1 MKRIKELRQAKGLR
15 QVDMAAHFG
24 VGQTAIVKW
33 ESEGLYPPSRL
44 LPEIAIYLGC
54 TLDDLFKDEKERE
67 KADAEMLRQQR
78 LGFVR

>member
-33 ESEGLYPPSRL
+33 ESEGLFPPSRL
-44 LPEIAIYLGC
+44 LPDIAIYRGC
-54 TLDDLFKDEKERE
+54 TLDDLYKGEKE
-67 KADAEMLRQQR
+67 
-78 LGFVR
+78 VV

>member
-1 MKRIKELRQAKGLR
+1 MRRIKELRQAKGLR

-44 LPEIAIYLGC
+44 PPDIAIYLGC
-54 TLDDLFKDEKERE
+54 TLDDLYKGEKE
-67 KADAEMLRQQR
+67 
-78 LGFVR
+78 VV

>member
-24 VGQTAIVKW
+24 VAQTTVVKW

-44 LPEIAIYLGC
+44 LPAIAKLLGC
-54 TLDDLFKDEKERE
+54 SLDDLYKGEKE
-67 KADAEMLRQQR
+67 
-78 LGFVR
+78 VV

>member
-24 VGQTAIVKW
+24 VAQTTVVKW

-44 LPEIAIYLGC
+44 LPDIAIYLGC
-54 TLDDLFKDEKERE
+54 TLDDLYKGEKE
-67 KADAEMLRQQR
+67 
-78 LGFVR
+78 VV

>member
-33 ESEGLYPPSRL
+33 E
-44 LPEIAIYLGC
+44 I
-54 TLDDLFKDEKERE
+54 TL
-67 KADAEMLRQQR
+67 
-78 LGFVR
+78 

>member
-33 ESEGLYPPSRL
+33 ESEKTFPPCRL
-44 LPEIAIYLGC
+44 MPAIAEYLGC
-54 TLDDLFKDEKERE
+54 TLDDLYKGEKE
-67 KADAEMLRQQR
+67 
-78 LGFVR
+78 VV

>member
-24 VGQTAIVKW
+24 VAQTMVVKW

-44 LPEIAIYLGC
+44 LPDIAIYLGC
-54 TLDDLFKDEKERE
+54 TLDDLYKGEKE
-67 KADAEMLRQQR
+67 
-78 LGFVR
+78 VV

>member
-24 VGQTAIVKW
+24 VAQATVVKW
-33 ESEGLYPPSRL
+33 ERAGLYPPSRL

-54 TLDDLFKDEKERE
+54 TLDELYKGEKE
-67 KADAEMLRQQR
+67 
-78 LGFVR
+78 VV

>member
-24 VGQTAIVKW
+24 VAQATVVKW

-54 TLDDLFKDEKERE
+54 TLDDLYKDEKE
-67 KADAEMLRQQR
+67 
-78 LGFVR
+78 VV

>member
-24 VGQTAIVKW
+24 VAQTTVVKW

-44 LPEIAIYLGC
+44 LPDIAIYLSC
-54 TLDDLFKDEKERE
+54 TLDDLYKGEKE
-67 KADAEMLRQQR
+67 
-78 LGFVR
+78 VV

>member
-44 LPEIAIYLGC
+44 LPAIAEYLGC
-54 TLDDLFKDEKERE
+54 TLDDLYKTERE
-67 KADAEMLRQQR
+67 VL
-78 LGFVR
+78 

>member
-24 VGQTAIVKW
+24 VGQSAIVKW

-44 LPEIAIYLGC
+44 LPDIAIYLGC
-54 TLDDLFKDEKERE
+54 TIDELYDEKE
-67 KADAEMLRQQR
+67 
-78 LGFVR
+78 VI

>member
-1 MKRIKELRQAKGLR
+1 MRRIKELRLAKGLR

-24 VGQTAIVKW
+24 VGQTAIFKW

-54 TLDDLFKDEKERE
+54 TLDDLYKDEKE
-67 KADAEMLRQQR
+67 AI
-78 LGFVR
+78 

>member
-1 MKRIKELRQAKGLR
+1 MRRIKELRLAKGLR

-44 LPEIAIYLGC
+44 LPKIAIYLGC
-54 TLDDLFKDEKERE
+54 TLDDLYKGEKE
-67 KADAEMLRQQR
+67 
-78 LGFVR
+78 VV

>member
-1 MKRIKELRQAKGLR
+1 MRRIKELRQAKGLR

-24 VGQTAIVKW
+24 VGQAAIVKW

-54 TLDDLFKDEKERE
+54 TLDDLYRNEEE
-67 KADAEMLRQQR
+67 
-78 LGFVR
+78 VV